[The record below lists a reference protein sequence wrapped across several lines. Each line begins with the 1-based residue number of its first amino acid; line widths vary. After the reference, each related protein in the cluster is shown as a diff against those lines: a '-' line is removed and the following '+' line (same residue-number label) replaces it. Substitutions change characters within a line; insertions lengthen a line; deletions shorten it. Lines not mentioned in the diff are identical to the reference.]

1 MGILSNRSPIVE
13 GLLKRRN
20 PVVEEVAEDVVN
32 EGNIKEVYKRVN
44 GVFVIESSEDGE
56 VKLDKGVDSSFRKLS
71 RFFWKACKGDNLF
84 LCPTSEQGEDGY
96 ICFVYLPAM
105 DEELGK
111 SQIKVVM
118 KKALK
123 LFGSDEDNIFNG
135 SITIKKVKS
144 KEGGLL
150 KFLVVLG
157 KK

>member
-1 MGILSNRSPIVE
+1 MGILSNNSPIVE

-20 PVVEEVAEDVVN
+20 SVVEDIVN
-32 EGNIKEVYKRVN
+32 EGNIKEVYKHVN

-71 RFFWKACKGDNLF
+71 RFFWKACRGDSLF
-84 LCPTSEQGEDGY
+84 LCPISDQTDDEYS
-96 ICFVYLPAM
+96 CFVYLPVM

-123 LFGSDEDNIFNG
+123 LFGNDEANIFNG

-144 KEGGLL
+144 KENGLL